1 MQYADFLK
9 PKSTIKAFALLMA
22 HGLLYLKLPRLCR
35 FWVKTINNDH
45 STMRTIITLA
55 AITSVTSAFATPL
68 ASITALPDAGSNA
81 LMMAAGLGLLLAA
94 RRFMA
99 RR

>member
-1 MQYADFLK
+1 
-9 PKSTIKAFALLMA
+9 
-22 HGLLYLKLPRLCR
+22 
-35 FWVKTINNDH
+35 
-45 STMRTIITLA
+45 MRTIITLA
-55 AITSVTSAFATPL
+55 AITAVTSAFASPL
-68 ASITALPDAGSNA
+68 ATITAPMPDAGSNA